1 MPLSEEEQKI
11 LREIEAQLN
20 ASDPALV
27 DQVARSSVYR
37 HAGRNIKLALLAVVG
52 GLAIVI
58 TQFTN
63 STLIAAIGFL
73 VMVGALFVVVDN
85 LKKMGRASL
94 NDLLGFRPGF
104 GRPAVLDALR
114 DRLRR
119 DPDDAE
125 F

>member
-1 MPLSEEEQKI
+1 MELSEEERKI

-27 DQVARSSVYR
+27 DQVSRSSVYR
-37 HAGRNIKLALLAVVG
+37 HAGRNIKLALLAVVA

-63 STLIAAIGFL
+63 STIVAAAGFL
-73 VMVGALFVVVDN
+73 VMVAALFVVVDN
-85 LKKMGRASL
+85 LKKLGRASL

-119 DPDDAE
+119 EPDNDQ

>member
-73 VMVGALFVVVDN
+73 VMVGALCVVVDN